1 MASPQDQRA
10 LRFVFR
16 EIAVPGK
23 GMTVIRYFCIIK
35 CMRPERKLGT
45 SSTDDRLNAPKSFS
59 VSHLRRIGCISL
71 LCLFSLLLA
80 SCGGGGGGGNGQD
93 AGDLTEA
100 PYKVHD
106 LLLAPA
112 STGVYVAAHRG
123 AHASFPENS
132 LAAIREAARLG
143 ADFAEVDVRLTKDEV
158 LVLMHDESL
167 SGTTGVD
174 AAVSSL
180 TYAQIQDLTLLR
192 SDPANPETLRVPT
205 FAEAEALARELDIML
220 YVDMKTARVDLVA
233 DAVKAGPYYEVS
245 LLHATPDQASQLHVR
260 DPQLLLMPRLQTLDE
275 LTAVTAAVPGL
286 KIVQLGQDQPDD
298 GFRTAFCAAARDAGI
313 KVQQNVLDTDGDLAA
328 ALGNYSVWKEFV
340 DAGVWL
346 LQTNEPALLVP
357 KARKFRLTG
366 QFP

>member
-1 MASPQDQRA
+1 MCGWVPEA
-10 LRFVFR
+10 LAAPFLAFR
-16 EIAVPGK
+16 RKARRIV
-23 GMTVIRYFCIIK
+23 RSFCMIGF
-35 CMRPERKLGT
+35 MRPEWELGT
-45 SSTDDRLNAPKSFS
+45 SSTDDRLDAPKFLS
-59 VSHLRRIGCISL
+59 VSRLRRIGCISL

-93 AGDLTEA
+93 TGDLPEA

-143 ADFAEVDVRLTKDEV
+143 ADFAEVDVRLTKDEA

-167 SGTTGVD
+167 SRTTGVD
-174 AAVSSL
+174 ADVSSL
-180 TYAQIQDLTLLR
+180 TYAQIQDQTLLG
-192 SDPANPETLRVPT
+192 SDSSNPETLRVPT
-205 FAEAEALARELDIML
+205 FAEAEALARELGIML

-233 DAVKAGPYYEVS
+233 DAVKAGAYYEVS
-245 LLHATPDQASQLHVR
+245 LLHATPDQASQLHAR
-260 DPQLLLMPRLQTLDE
+260 DPQLLLMPRLQTLAE
-275 LTAVTAAVPGL
+275 LNTIIAALPETR
-286 KIVQLGQDQPDD
+286 IVQLGQDQSDA
-298 GFRTAFCAAARDAGI
+298 GFCAAARNAGI
-313 KVQQNVLDTDGDLAA
+313 KVQQNVLDISGDLAA
-328 ALGNYSVWKEFV
+328 SLGNYSVWKEFV

-346 LQTNEPALLVP
+346 LQTDEPALLVP

>member
-1 MASPQDQRA
+1 
-10 LRFVFR
+10 
-16 EIAVPGK
+16 
-23 GMTVIRYFCIIK
+23 
-35 CMRPERKLGT
+35 MRP
-45 SSTDDRLNAPKSFS
+45 
-59 VSHLRRIGCISL
+59 IGHAVL

-93 AGDLTEA
+93 TGDLPEA

-143 ADFAEVDVRLTKDEV
+143 ADFAEVDVRLTKDEA

-167 SGTTGVD
+167 SRTTGVD
-174 AAVSSL
+174 ADVSSL
-180 TYAQIQDLTLLR
+180 TYAQIQDQTLLG
-192 SDPANPETLRVPT
+192 SDSSNPETLRVPT
-205 FAEAEALARELDIML
+205 FAEAEALARELGIML

-233 DAVKAGPYYEVS
+233 DAVKAGAYYEVS
-245 LLHATPDQASQLHVR
+245 LLHATPDQASQLHAR
-260 DPQLLLMPRLQTLDE
+260 DPQLLLMPRLQTLAE
-275 LTAVTAAVPGL
+275 LNTIIAALPETR
-286 KIVQLGQDQPDD
+286 IVQLGQDLPDA
-298 GFRTAFCAAARDAGI
+298 GFRAAFCAAARDAGI
-313 KVQQNVLDTDGDLAA
+313 KVQQNVLDISGDLAA
-328 ALGNYSVWKEFV
+328 SLGNYSVWKEFV

-346 LQTNEPALLVP
+346 LQTDEPALLVP